1 MTVHCTKYNKRMH
14 NDNIIATSRLEK
26 NFWLPIVGSDP
37 PNPLFG
43 MPLAGAAIAH
53 TPVLV
58 ISSQRGRD

>member
-1 MTVHCTKYNKRMH
+1 MH